1 MERYAGFW
9 GAGSKAGTSH
19 AQSLSTACTQQ
30 GIGVHGHHQAVHD
43 CLLTLALIKAM
54 ASAEEEET

>member
-1 MERYAGFW
+1 MPVFGEQGPRR
-9 GAGSKAGTSH
+9 GAYQ
-19 AQSLSTACTQQ
+19 AQSLSTACAQQ
-30 GIGVHGHHQAVHD
+30 GIGVHEHHKAVHD